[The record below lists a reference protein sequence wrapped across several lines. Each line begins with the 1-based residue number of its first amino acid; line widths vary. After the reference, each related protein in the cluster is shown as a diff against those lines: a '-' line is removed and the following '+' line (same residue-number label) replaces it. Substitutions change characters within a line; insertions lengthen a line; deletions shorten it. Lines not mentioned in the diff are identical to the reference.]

1 MANTEGLSDEAMSSL
16 LAMPSSEEEKLQ
28 RQHKNV
34 AAVPVGRMK
43 PPSFR
48 CSLARREQMME
59 LGEGVAPAAK
69 VIRSS
74 KAPKVNSASS
84 KKKNYG
90 QACAVEIDDPEQI
103 SFVILMTLTAS
114 RLLHESLVSSNAID
128 ITANCMRQQQ
138 EDFHHLTSPHWAR

>member
-103 SFVILMTLTAS
+103 SFEEASIDEHRKIGDTTNPRPAIMYLTE
-114 RLLHESLVSSNAID
+114 H
-128 ITANCMRQQQ
+128 T
-138 EDFHHLTSPHWAR
+138 